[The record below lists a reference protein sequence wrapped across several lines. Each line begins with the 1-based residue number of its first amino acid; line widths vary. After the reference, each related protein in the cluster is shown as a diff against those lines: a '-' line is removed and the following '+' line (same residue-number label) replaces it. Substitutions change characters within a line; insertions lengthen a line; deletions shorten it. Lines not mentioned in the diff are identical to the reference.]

1 MFLVRALKRVDF
13 PTLGSPTI
21 PIERLTGVSL
31 RGIVGAP
38 CHDRPMPAYVVTLLI
53 GLFAGS
59 AIGYLLSA
67 LKSKDSV
74 GNQALLDDYKAQ
86 LAAERAKTES
96 AITLNAEL
104 LAVKESVAQLS
115 TQSNEANRIRTEAEA
130 KLNTTILEM
139 RRASES
145 IFDETKKIAGA
156 LSNSQSR
163 GKFGEAQLELLLQG
177 AGLREGHEY
186 TAQRSTTDS
195 DSSGI
200 PDITVSMPGGSLLF
214 IDSKFPFERF
224 LEAFGTEDQSQRD
237 EYLQLHT
244 KDLMKH
250 VESLA
255 KRGYHKSQGSPD
267 FVVLF
272 VPFETLLS
280 EALRLDPMFLE
291 KAFKVGVTV
300 ATPTSMMALL
310 RTIGYIFTRN
320 KLAENADEIQ
330 KVASTFLKNITLLH
344 TKIVAVGKA
353 ISSTSK
359 AYEDLVPTAEKTVLA
374 PARRIHNLGVTG
386 DKDKLAIEY
395 PEAPGAVRDLKSAE
409 LDTGDD
415 YIDAEE
421 VDER

>member
-1 MFLVRALKRVDF
+1 M
-13 PTLGSPTI
+13 
-21 PIERLTGVSL
+21 
-31 RGIVGAP
+31 
-38 CHDRPMPAYVVTLLI
+38 TLLI

-59 AIGYLLSA
+59 AIGYLVSA
-67 LKSKDSV
+67 LKSKDSS

-86 LAAERAKTES
+86 LEAERTKTES
-96 AITLNAEL
+96 AIKLNAEL
-104 LAVKESVAQLS
+104 MAVKESVTKLTS
-115 TQSNEANRIRTEAEA
+115 QSNEANRIRTEAEA

-156 LSNSQSR
+156 LSNSQTR

-214 IDSKFPFERF
+214 VDSKFPFERF

-237 EYLQLHT
+237 EYLQQHT

-250 VESLA
+250 VEALA

-291 KAFKVGVTV
+291 KAFKVGVTI

-353 ISSTSK
+353 ISQTSK

-409 LDTGDD
+409 LEAGDD

>member
-1 MFLVRALKRVDF
+1 
-13 PTLGSPTI
+13 
-21 PIERLTGVSL
+21 
-31 RGIVGAP
+31 
-38 CHDRPMPAYVVTLLI
+38 MPANVLLLI
-53 GLFAGS
+53 IGLLAGA
-59 AIGYLLSA
+59 AIGYLLRGNTSA
-67 LKSKDSV
+67 SSTADR
-74 GNQALLDDYKAQ
+74 ALLDDYKAQ
-86 LAAERAKTES
+86 LAAERGKTEM
-96 AITLNAEL
+96 AVKLNTELNAM
-104 LAVKESVAQLS
+104 KESVQKLS

-130 KLNTTILEM
+130 KLETTINEM

-156 LSNSQSR
+156 LNNTQVR

-186 TAQRSTTDS
+186 TRQRSTTDA

-200 PDITVSMPGGSLLF
+200 PDITVKMPGGSSIF
-214 IDSKFPFERF
+214 IDSKFPFDRF
-224 LEAFGTEDQSQRD
+224 IEAFGTDVQSARD
-237 EYLQLHT
+237 EFLTQHT
-244 KDLMKH
+244 KDLLKH
-250 VESLA
+250 VEALA

-280 EALRLDPMFLE
+280 EALRMDPHLLE

-344 TKIVAVGKA
+344 IKIVAVGKA
-353 ISSTSK
+353 ITSTSK
-359 AYEDLVPTAEKTVLA
+359 AYEDLVPTAEKTVLS
-374 PARRIHNLGVTG
+374 PARRIHNLGVSG

-395 PEAPGAVRDLKSAE
+395 PEAPGSVRELKSDE
-409 LDTGDD
+409 IGIEDD
-415 YIDAEE
+415 FIDAEE
-421 VDER
+421 ITDEER

>member
-1 MFLVRALKRVDF
+1 
-13 PTLGSPTI
+13 
-21 PIERLTGVSL
+21 
-31 RGIVGAP
+31 
-38 CHDRPMPAYVVTLLI
+38 MPAYVVTLLI
-53 GLFAGS
+53 GLIAGS
-59 AIGYLLSA
+59 AIGYLFSS
-67 LKSKDSV
+67 LKSKDSA
-74 GNQALLDDYKAQ
+74 GNQALLDNYKIQ
-86 LAAERAKTES
+86 LEAERSKTES
-96 AITLNAEL
+96 AIRLNAEL
-104 LAVKESVAQLS
+104 VAVKDSVTKLT

-130 KLNTTILEM
+130 NLNTTILEM

-145 IFDETKKIAGA
+145 IFDETRKIAGA
-156 LSNSQSR
+156 LSNSQIR

-186 TAQRSTTDS
+186 TAQRSTTDA

-200 PDITVSMPGGSLLF
+200 PDVTVNMPGGSQLF

-224 LEAFGTEDQSQRD
+224 LEAFGTDDQAERD
-237 EYLQLHT
+237 QYLQQHT
-244 KDLMKH
+244 RDLMKH
-250 VESLA
+250 VDALA

-280 EALRLDPMFLE
+280 EALRSDPQFLE

-344 TKIVAVGKA
+344 TKIVAVGNA
-353 ISSTSK
+353 ISQTSR

-374 PARRIHNLGVTG
+374 PARRIHNLGVAG

-395 PEAPGAVRDLKSAE
+395 PEAPEDVRDLKSAE
-409 LDTGDD
+409 LDAGDD

-421 VDER
+421 VDEK

>member
-1 MFLVRALKRVDF
+1 M
-13 PTLGSPTI
+13 PT
-21 PIERLTGVSL
+21 
-31 RGIVGAP
+31 
-38 CHDRPMPAYVVTLLI
+38 YVVTLLI
-53 GLFAGS
+53 GLIAGS
-59 AIGYLLSA
+59 AIGYLFSA
-67 LKSKDSV
+67 LKSKDSA

-86 LAAERAKTES
+86 LDAERKKTET

-104 LAVKESVAQLS
+104 LAVKDSVSKLT

-156 LSNSQSR
+156 LSNSQTR
-163 GKFGEAQLELLLQG
+163 GKFGEAQLELLLQQ

-200 PDITVSMPGGSLLF
+200 PDVTVNMP
-214 IDSKFPFERF
+214 D
-224 LEAFGTEDQSQRD
+224 DQSQRD
-237 EYLQLHT
+237 EYLQQHT
-244 KDLMKH
+244 KDLLKH
-250 VESLA
+250 VEALA

-374 PARRIHNLGVTG
+374 PARRIHNLGVAG

-395 PEAPGAVRDLKSAE
+395 PEAPGDVRELKNAE
-409 LDTGDD
+409 LEAGDD

-421 VDER
+421 VDEK

>member
-1 MFLVRALKRVDF
+1 
-13 PTLGSPTI
+13 
-21 PIERLTGVSL
+21 
-31 RGIVGAP
+31 
-38 CHDRPMPAYVVTLLI
+38 VTLLI

-59 AIGYLLSA
+59 AIGYLVSA
-67 LKSKDSV
+67 LKSKDSS

-104 LAVKESVAQLS
+104 MAVKDSVSKL
-115 TQSNEANRIRTEAEA
+115 TNQSNEANRIRTEAEA

-156 LSNSQSR
+156 LSNSQTR

-200 PDITVSMPGGSLLF
+200 PDVTVSMPGGSLLF

-250 VESLA
+250 VEALA

-291 KAFKVGVTV
+291 KAFKLGVTV

-409 LDTGDD
+409 LETGDD
-415 YIDAEE
+415 YIDVEE

>member
-1 MFLVRALKRVDF
+1 
-13 PTLGSPTI
+13 
-21 PIERLTGVSL
+21 
-31 RGIVGAP
+31 
-38 CHDRPMPAYVVTLLI
+38 MPANVVTLLI
-53 GLFAGS
+53 GLFAGA
-59 AIGYLLSA
+59 AIGYLFSS
-67 LKSKDSV
+67 LKSKDST
-74 GNQALLDDYKAQ
+74 GNQALLDDYKVQ
-86 LAAERAKTES
+86 LDAERGKTES
-96 AITLNAEL
+96 AIKLNTEL
-104 LAVKESVAQLS
+104 IAVKDSVSKLTS
-115 TQSNEANRIRTEAEA
+115 QSNEANRIRTEAEA

-156 LSNSQSR
+156 LSNSQTR

-186 TAQRSTTDS
+186 TAQRSTTDA

-200 PDITVSMPGGSLLF
+200 PDVTVNMPGGSQLF

-224 LEAFGTEDQSQRD
+224 LEAFGTDDQAERD
-237 EYLQLHT
+237 QYLQQHT
-244 KDLMKH
+244 KDLLKH
-250 VESLA
+250 VEALA
-255 KRGYHKSQGSPD
+255 KRGYHKSEGSPD

-280 EALRLDPMFLE
+280 EALRLDPMLLE
-291 KAFKVGVTV
+291 KSFKVGVTI

-353 ISSTSK
+353 ISQTSK

-386 DKDKLAIEY
+386 DKDKLAIAY
-395 PEAPGAVRDLKSAE
+395 PEAPGAVRELKSAE
-409 LDTGDD
+409 LDGSDD

-421 VDER
+421 VDEK

>member
-1 MFLVRALKRVDF
+1 M
-13 PTLGSPTI
+13 
-21 PIERLTGVSL
+21 
-31 RGIVGAP
+31 
-38 CHDRPMPAYVVTLLI
+38 TLLI

-67 LKSKDSV
+67 LKSKDSS

-104 LAVKESVAQLS
+104 LAVKQSVAQLS

-224 LEAFGTEDQSQRD
+224 LEAFGTEDQTQRD

-291 KAFKVGVTV
+291 KAFKLGVTV

-330 KVASTFLKNITLLH
+330 KVANTFLKNITLLH

>member
-1 MFLVRALKRVDF
+1 
-13 PTLGSPTI
+13 
-21 PIERLTGVSL
+21 
-31 RGIVGAP
+31 
-38 CHDRPMPAYVVTLLI
+38 MPAYVVTLLI
-53 GLFAGS
+53 GVAAGF
-59 AIGYLLSA
+59 AIGYLFSA
-67 LKSKDSV
+67 LKSKNSS
-74 GNQALLDDYKAQ
+74 GNQILLDEYKVQ
-86 LAAERAKTES
+86 LEAERGKTES
-96 AITLNAEL
+96 AVKLNAEL
-104 LAVKESVAQLS
+104 LAMKESVKALAQ
-115 TQSNEANRIRTEAEA
+115 QANDANLTRTAAEA

-156 LSNSQSR
+156 LSNSQTR
-163 GKFGEAQLELLLQG
+163 GKFGEAQLELLLQN

-186 TAQRSTTDS
+186 TSQRSTTDA

-200 PDITVSMPGGSLLF
+200 PDVTVTMPGGSYLF
-214 IDSKFPFERF
+214 IDSKFPFDRF
-224 LEAFGTEDQSQRD
+224 LDAFGTEDQDQRD
-237 EYLQLHT
+237 EFLTQHT
-244 KDLMKH
+244 KDLLKH
-250 VESLA
+250 VEALA

-280 EALRLDPMFLE
+280 EALRIDPMFLE

-386 DKDKLAIEY
+386 DKDKLAIDY
-395 PEAPGAVRDLKSAE
+395 PEAPGAVRDLKNNE
-409 LDTGDD
+409 LDGGDD

-421 VDER
+421 VEQS

>member
-1 MFLVRALKRVDF
+1 
-13 PTLGSPTI
+13 
-21 PIERLTGVSL
+21 
-31 RGIVGAP
+31 
-38 CHDRPMPAYVVTLLI
+38 MPAYVVTLLI

-67 LKSKDSV
+67 LKSKDSS

-86 LAAERAKTES
+86 LDAERSKTES
-96 AITLNAEL
+96 AIKLNAEL
-104 LAVKESVAQLS
+104 MAVKDSVSKLT

-156 LSNSQSR
+156 LSNSQTR
-163 GKFGEAQLELLLQG
+163 GKFGEAQLELLLQQ

-200 PDITVSMPGGSLLF
+200 PDITVNMPGGSQLF

-224 LEAFGTEDQSQRD
+224 LEAFGTDDQSQRD
-237 EYLQLHT
+237 EYLQMHT
-244 KDLMKH
+244 KDLLKH
-250 VESLA
+250 VEALA

-320 KLAENADEIQ
+320 KL
-330 KVASTFLKNITLLH
+330 
-344 TKIVAVGKA
+344 
-353 ISSTSK
+353 
-359 AYEDLVPTAEKTVLA
+359 
-374 PARRIHNLGVTG
+374 
-386 DKDKLAIEY
+386 
-395 PEAPGAVRDLKSAE
+395 
-409 LDTGDD
+409 
-415 YIDAEE
+415 
-421 VDER
+421 

>member
-1 MFLVRALKRVDF
+1 
-13 PTLGSPTI
+13 
-21 PIERLTGVSL
+21 
-31 RGIVGAP
+31 
-38 CHDRPMPAYVVTLLI
+38 MPAYVVTLLI
-53 GLFAGS
+53 GLIAGS

-67 LKSKDSV
+67 LKSKDSA

-86 LAAERAKTES
+86 LDAERGKTES
-96 AITLNAEL
+96 AIKLNAEL
-104 LAVKESVAQLS
+104 MAVKESVAKLS

-156 LSNSQSR
+156 LSNSQTR

-237 EYLQLHT
+237 EYLQQHT

-250 VESLA
+250 VEALA

-291 KAFKVGVTV
+291 KAFKVGVTI

-409 LDTGDD
+409 LEAGDD

>member
-1 MFLVRALKRVDF
+1 M
-13 PTLGSPTI
+13 
-21 PIERLTGVSL
+21 
-31 RGIVGAP
+31 
-38 CHDRPMPAYVVTLLI
+38 TLLI
-53 GLFAGS
+53 GLIAGS

-67 LKSKDSV
+67 LKSKDSA

-86 LAAERAKTES
+86 LEAERTKTES
-96 AITLNAEL
+96 AIKLNAEL
-104 LAVKESVAQLS
+104 MAVKESVTKLTS
-115 TQSNEANRIRTEAEA
+115 QSNEANRIRTEAEA

-156 LSNSQSR
+156 LSNSQTR

-237 EYLQLHT
+237 EYLQQHT

-250 VESLA
+250 VEALA

-291 KAFKVGVTV
+291 KAFKVGVTI

-344 TKIVAVGKA
+344 SKIVAVGKA
-353 ISSTSK
+353 ISQTSK

-409 LDTGDD
+409 LEAGDD